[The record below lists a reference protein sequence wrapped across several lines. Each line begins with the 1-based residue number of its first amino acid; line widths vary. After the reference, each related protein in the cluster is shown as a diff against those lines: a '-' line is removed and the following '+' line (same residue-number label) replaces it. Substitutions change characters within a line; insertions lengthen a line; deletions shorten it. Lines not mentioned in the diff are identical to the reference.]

1 MKHRLKM
8 SHNNAMPR
16 SNCQPPKATGQRR
29 VRISVFGQVEVA
41 VMGEKQMPATI
52 APKGF

>member
-1 MKHRLKM
+1 LYKHIDKDFGVKSFSFHQMR
-8 SHNNAMPR
+8 A
-16 SNCQPPKATGQRR
+16 